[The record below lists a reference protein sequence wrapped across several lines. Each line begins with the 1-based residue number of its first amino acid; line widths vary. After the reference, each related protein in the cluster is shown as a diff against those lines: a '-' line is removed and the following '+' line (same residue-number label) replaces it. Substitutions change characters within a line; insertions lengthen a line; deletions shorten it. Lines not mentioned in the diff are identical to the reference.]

1 MLTGCACFTH
11 GFGGIEPCRGG
22 IPSVEPCHHPLRGW
36 PLPTVACVTLI
47 RTIGMFLLQQIS
59 GLVLPLAVELWHVGE
74 IPMAAFLEG
83 YAVGTILLLITC
95 SIILEA
101 K

>member
-1 MLTGCACFTH
+1 
-11 GFGGIEPCRGG
+11 
-22 IPSVEPCHHPLRGW
+22 
-36 PLPTVACVTLI
+36 
-47 RTIGMFLLQQIS
+47 MFLLQQIS

-83 YAVGTILLLITC
+83 YAVGAILLLITC
-95 SIILEA
+95 SIVLEA